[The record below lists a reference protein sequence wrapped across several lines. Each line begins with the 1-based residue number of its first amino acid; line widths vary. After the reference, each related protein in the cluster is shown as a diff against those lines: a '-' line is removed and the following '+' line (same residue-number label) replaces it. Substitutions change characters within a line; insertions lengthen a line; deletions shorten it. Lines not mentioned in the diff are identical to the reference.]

1 MSVVGRAS
9 RWRPALVG
17 LVGAAALLGG
27 LSAPARAYLT
37 NGKHWDSL
45 PVRVYVNPAGA
56 PDFSPLTL
64 EDVIQQSLD
73 AWNSVGCSNFQFIY
87 AGETDA
93 RGEVDGLNVIYW
105 VDDPAQW
112 MAADQAAGATLHHPA
127 VPDPETVEVDL
138 ALNGFAFQWVV
149 GGADA
154 LTTDVLDPASVI
166 THELGHWLGLGHSE
180 DQFATMYYA
189 HLPGTMQ
196 ATLEADDKNGLCT
209 LYPAEGTPDECETD
223 ADCDVPEELGGAPV
237 PGTGRCVHYADWA
250 VCGDRHAAVG
260 EACSVDDLN
269 CDDICF
275 VSFFEC
281 STMCFFPAALEEGGY
296 CAPLCKDPNGVESP
310 CPPGWTC
317 TEFEQYGI
325 SVCWQAPEEPDGDP
339 EVAPEA
345 GPEPGAEA
353 GPELSAE
360 PVSELVGVEDVTAD
374 AGSTQPET
382 TQDVVAASPDAG
394 TAQPAETSGGCSL
407 AGAST
412 RAGGLVALLG
422 ALVLLG
428 VLRRRGYQP

>member
-1 MSVVGRAS
+1 MSRLGRAGLG
-9 RWRPALVG
+9 AATLVG
-17 LVGAAALLGG
+17 LLALVW
-27 LSAPARAYLT
+27 APAPGAHAYLT

-56 PDFSPLTL
+56 PDFSPMTL

-73 AWNSVGCSNFQFIY
+73 AWNDVGCSNFQFIY

-105 VDDPAQW
+105 VNDPSEW
-112 MAADQAAGATLHHPA
+112 MAADEAAGATLHHPA
-127 VPDPETVEVDL
+127 VPDPQTVEVDL
-138 ALNGFAFQWVV
+138 ALNGFAFEWVV

-209 LYPAEGTPDECETD
+209 LYPADGTPSECATD
-223 ADCDVPEELGGAPV
+223 ADCDFPEEQGGAPV
-237 PGTGRCVHYADWA
+237 AGTGRCVHYAEWA

-260 EACSVDDLN
+260 EPCGLEDLN

-281 STMCFFPAALEEGGY
+281 STMCFFPDALEDGGY

-325 SVCWQAPEEPDGDP
+325 SVCWQAPDEPEAAELGP
-339 EVAPEA
+339 EVAELGPEA
-345 GPEPGAEA
+345 AELGPEPSEELMGAE
-353 GPELSAE
+353 
-360 PVSELVGVEDVTAD
+360 DVAAD
-374 AGSTQPET
+374 AGSTQPEPD
-382 TQDVVAASPDAG
+382 QDVASAASPDAEA
-394 TAQPAETSGGCSL
+394 TKPQPDDGCDGAPGAPVRGPLSL
-407 AGAST
+407 AIA
-412 RAGGLVALLG
+412 LALLG
-422 ALVLLG
+422 LA
-428 VLRRRGYQP
+428 RRRRYQP

>member
-1 MSVVGRAS
+1 MSGHGRH
-9 RWRPALVG
+9 G
-17 LVGAAALLGG
+17 CGAVAALAVVAG
-27 LSAPARAYLT
+27 LSAPAAPAYAYLT

-73 AWNSVGCSNFQFIY
+73 AWNDVGCSNFQFVY

-93 RGEVDGLNVIYW
+93 KGEVDGKNVIYW
-105 VDDPAQW
+105 ENDPSKW
-112 MAADQAAGATLHHPA
+112 MAADEAAGATMHHPA

-138 ALNGFAFQWVV
+138 ALNGFDFQWVV

-166 THELGHWLGLGHSE
+166 THELGHWLGLGHSA

-189 HLPGTMQ
+189 HLPETMQ

-209 LYPAEGTPDECETD
+209 LYPAEGTPDECQTD
-223 ADCDVPEELGGAPV
+223 ADCDFPKEQGGAPV
-237 PGTGRCVHYADWA
+237 PGTGRCVHYAQWA

-260 EACSVDDLN
+260 EACSLDDLN

-281 STMCFFPAALEEGGY
+281 STMCFFPDALEDGGY

-317 TEFEQYGI
+317 TEFEEYGI
-325 SVCWQAPEEPDGDP
+325 SVCWQAPDDPEAEPDA
-339 EVAPEA
+339 APDAASEP
-345 GPEPGAEA
+345 GPEPGPEA
-353 GPELSAE
+353 APEA
-360 PVSELVGVEDVTAD
+360 PVELAGAEDVTAD
-374 AGSTQPET
+374 AGSTQPEPAEDT
-382 TQDVVAASPDAG
+382 AGAATPDGGTAKPKPDGGGCAVGGAG
-394 TAQPAETSGGCSL
+394 TQAPGVFLVL
-407 AGAST
+407 A
-412 RAGGLVALLG
+412 ALW
-422 ALVLLG
+422 ALV
-428 VLRRRGYQP
+428 VLRRRAV